1 MIWTMFFAPLDILA
15 KSRALCATHPF
26 LQGSTNVRVGS
37 SIFGARSYPA
47 SASASAGSSAPASA
61 SRGVENS
68 GGVVGG
74 GQTPIEAHSSANTQ
88 NIVAWNKDVSKN
100 MNLLSRLSKIGPEL
114 NGLIRAV
121 YI

>member
-1 MIWTMFFAPLDILA
+1 MSKGDNPDFRTLVDTRGAVA
-15 KSRALCATHPF
+15 AALGKEETDLELSMGMSKDYEEAIKM
-26 LQGSTNVRVGS
+26 GSTNVRVGS

-47 SASASAGSSAPASA
+47 SASASASAGASAPASA

-88 NIVAWNKDVSKN
+88 NIVA
-100 MNLLSRLSKIGPEL
+100 
-114 NGLIRAV
+114 
-121 YI
+121 